1 MWQTKANGNDTIR
14 LPTWINRN
22 VSFPLCF
29 AFHLRLCAYSYAC
42 LFLPFDHAR
51 VISCENGAL
60 TGTKKAV
67 DKSPRI
73 LKGGYCQQPL
83 FLILQFCEKQ
93 FYSLT
98 NGLKAQSPN
107 SSNIS
112 RRDQLLVLFLSIL
125 KLLYPSFRA
134 FACAPRRMGVRHAYT
149 AYCKNLTCSHLLF
162 ALPIDVRMHVTN
174 RYSVRQM
181 QPNYRQ
187 ALSA

>member
-1 MWQTKANGNDTIR
+1 M
-14 LPTWINRN
+14 
-22 VSFPLCF
+22 
-29 AFHLRLCAYSYAC
+29 RLCAYCSAC
-42 LFLPFDHAR
+42 LFQRFVAVHRAP
-51 VISCENGAL
+51 SCPGILIKQCA

-98 NGLKAQSPN
+98 NGLKAQSSN

-162 ALPIDVRMHVTN
+162 ALPIDARMHVTN

>member
-1 MWQTKANGNDTIR
+1 MAKSKREWYDSFTHVDKPKRIIPV
-14 LPTWINRN
+14 LFC
-22 VSFPLCF
+22 VSF
-29 AFHLRLCAYSYAC
+29 AAVRLLFC
-42 LFLPFDHAR
+42 LFFLRFEAVR
-51 VISCENGAL
+51 QAGSCPWDL
-60 TGTKKAV
+60 TKQCTTGTKKAV

-125 KLLYPSFRA
+125 KLLF
-134 FACAPRRMGVRHAYT
+134 
-149 AYCKNLTCSHLLF
+149 LLF
-162 ALPIDVRMHVTN
+162 GHSHALQGGWAYDMRTPHIAKIWHVAISCLLCPLT
-174 RYSVRQM
+174 RVCT
-181 QPNYRQ
+181 
-187 ALSA
+187 

>member
-1 MWQTKANGNDTIR
+1 MTQGDALTKSGRIIPV
-14 LPTWINRN
+14 LFC
-22 VSFPLCF
+22 VSFV
-29 AFHLRLCAYSYAC
+29 AVRLLFCL
-42 LFLPFDHAR
+42 LFLRFEAVR
-51 VISCENGAL
+51 QAGSCPWDLTKQCA

-98 NGLKAQSPN
+98 NGLKAQSSN

-162 ALPIDVRMHVTN
+162 ALPIDARMHVTN